1 MRPQERPG
9 NHSARA
15 ASGVDCPGDGPLLKK
30 ACKTCGEVKCLSD
43 FHVDRR
49 AKDGRCGICKWCRQ
63 AAKRAWEKANRL
75 RINARR
81 RRRYWQDPEG
91 ARARRRRWRRA
102 NLESAR
108 AAGRRHY
115 AANRGRVLAYH
126 AKYRRRNRHKID
138 AQIVVKAGIITGDL
152 VRGPCEVCGAR
163 PSQRR
168 IHGHHVVYRWERA
181 MLRASKFPALAY
193 FLRSSTE

>member
-1 MRPQERPG
+1 MLTGGRKTVAAGYAR
-9 NHSARA
+9 RA
-15 ASGVDCPGDGPLLKK
+15 A
-30 ACKTCGEVKCLSD
+30 
-43 FHVDRR
+43 RR
-49 AKDGRCGICKWCRQ
+49 PSVRGKRQ
-63 AAKRAWEKANRL
+63 TGL

-102 NLESAR
+102 NLEAAR

-152 VRGPCEVCGAR
+152 VRGPCEVCGAH

-168 IHGHHVVYRWERA
+168 IHAHHEDYGHPLEVRWLCVA
-181 MLRASKFPALAY
+181 HHNQLHAGMLCLLPAAATRRKMLG
-193 FLRSSTE
+193 